1 MRTLPLAAVG
11 LALLAG
17 CDKAKKFID
26 PTGQAYGTPATPA
39 TAANGPTNSTPAA
52 SNTAPASSASTAA
65 AHSAPPPPPAGRSF
79 DAPIRAPAVGRNLTA
94 AKVAA
99 QVSGIEFEDD
109 QGKWTFKNGVG
120 KRGSAYAS
128 WVDSAGKPWGL
139 SIGDVDMDGADDAV
153 LLVRMDQAGREPSW
167 ELAFLKNQAG
177 VLYDIQTVDLPGS
190 RGYRDVDIQGNSVI
204 LVPEGGGPNVEL
216 GFAGGALSLSR
227 P

>member
-11 LALLAG
+11 LALLSG

-26 PTGQAYGTPATPA
+26 PTGQAYGTPPA
-39 TAANGPTNSTPAA
+39 AAVANGSSPPAPSTSAAQPAG
-52 SNTAPASSASTAA
+52 
-65 AHSAPPPPPAGRSF
+65 PPPAAPGRAF

-94 AKVAA
+94 AKVVS
-99 QVSGIEFEDD
+99 QISGIEFEDE
-109 QGKWTFKNGVG
+109 QGKWTFRNGVG

-139 SIGDVDMDGADDAV
+139 AVGDVDMDGSDDAV
-153 LLVRMDQAGREPSW
+153 LLVRMDQVGRDPSW
-167 ELAFLKNQAG
+167 ELAFLKNQEG
-177 VLYDIQTVDLPGS
+177 VLYDIQTVALPGS
-190 RGYRDVDIQGNSVI
+190 NGYRDVDIQGNSVV

-216 GFAGGALSLSR
+216 GFSGGALSIAR